1 MIATAQQTTLQLL
14 RSGRGEGYRAAL
26 RTAAVE
32 DVVAC
37 VADDPRWDRQVEN
50 RDDYYAS
57 LLIQMDADVRPIV
70 ERILSLGTAAG
81 ESTCWLPIG
90 VLAQMARRG
99 HAAAAAGLALCVRR
113 GEKWRACLDAL
124 EAAGGEALLGSVIQS
139 NDIEQLLLSVGAEEL
154 ADAALVVEAPWE
166 TWALALPALRF
177 VIAARADRTAGPK
190 PFSGPVGWLAHRLR
204 VPDSADL
211 LEGASVAELLQA
223 ATKPGPI
230 RPIVDALLRREA
242 QATEQALHSAARH
255 GSPRERAV
263 ALHVLGRQGCVDY
276 LDDAKEFL
284 FAQTHGASK
293 SDASFLRTS
302 YVRYLEA
309 ITPELT
315 LPLARDWLFAHW
327 PLSHAAEQILSQRA
341 TPADR
346 RTLEV
351 AGEAALAAGEMYRLC
366 AMLEGLTVIGAA
378 ESLPFLIQAYAE
390 APYSLARSRALIA
403 LRPHAKEQAVAEL
416 LVESLWDCESEA
428 REIACSA
435 VPLTDLAA
443 ARRLNALG
451 ADAFEEAEVRRAAAG
466 RGISGSD

>member
-1 MIATAQQTTLQLL
+1 MITTAHQTTLQLL
-14 RSGRGEGYRAAL
+14 RSGRGEGYHAAL
-26 RTAAVE
+26 RTAAVD

-37 VADDPRWDRQVEN
+37 VVDDPRWDRQVEN
-50 RDDYYAS
+50 REDYYAS
-57 LLIQMDADVRPIV
+57 LLIQMDADVQPIV
-70 ERILSLGTAAG
+70 DRILSLGAAAE

-90 VLAQMARRG
+90 VLAQMARRA
-99 HAAAAAGLALCVRR
+99 HAAAAAGLGLCVRR
-113 GEKWRACLDAL
+113 GQKWRACLDAL
-124 EAAGGEALLGSVIQS
+124 EAAGSEALVGSVIEPK
-139 NDIEQLLLSVGAEEL
+139 DIEQLLLGVGAEEL

-166 TWALALPALRF
+166 AWARALPALRF
-177 VIAARADRTAGPK
+177 VAAARADRTAKPK

-223 ATKPGPI
+223 ATKPGPM
-230 RPIVDALLRREA
+230 RPIVDALLRRED
-242 QATEQALHSAARH
+242 QATEQALHSAARL

-284 FAQTHGASK
+284 AAQTHGASK
-293 SDASFLRTS
+293 SDESLLRTS

-309 ITPELT
+309 ATPELT

-346 RTLEV
+346 RTLEA

-366 AMLEGLTVIGAA
+366 AMVEGLTVIAAA
-378 ESLPFLIQAYAE
+378 ESLPFLIQTYE
-390 APYSLARSRALIA
+390 QVPYSLARSRALTA
-403 LRPHAKEQAVAEL
+403 LRPHANHQAVSEL

-428 REIACSA
+428 REIACAA
-435 VPLTDLAA
+435 VPLADLTAL
-443 ARRLNALG
+443 RQLRALG
-451 ADAFEEAEVRRAAAG
+451 ADVFEHAEVRKAAAA
-466 RGISGSD
+466 RGLRFSD

>member
-1 MIATAQQTTLQLL
+1 ML

-37 VADDPRWDRQVEN
+37 VVDDPRWDRQVEN

-124 EAAGGEALLGSVIQS
+124 EAAGGETLLGSVIQS

-177 VIAARADRTAGPK
+177 VIAALADRTAGPK

-230 RPIVDALLRREA
+230 RPIVDALLRRE
-242 QATEQALHSAARH
+242 
-255 GSPRERAV
+255 
-263 ALHVLGRQGCVDY
+263 
-276 LDDAKEFL
+276 
-284 FAQTHGASK
+284 
-293 SDASFLRTS
+293 
-302 YVRYLEA
+302 
-309 ITPELT
+309 
-315 LPLARDWLFAHW
+315 
-327 PLSHAAEQILSQRA
+327 
-341 TPADR
+341 DR
-346 RTLEV
+346 
-351 AGEAALAAGEMYRLC
+351 
-366 AMLEGLTVIGAA
+366 
-378 ESLPFLIQAYAE
+378 
-390 APYSLARSRALIA
+390 
-403 LRPHAKEQAVAEL
+403 
-416 LVESLWDCESEA
+416 
-428 REIACSA
+428 
-435 VPLTDLAA
+435 
-443 ARRLNALG
+443 
-451 ADAFEEAEVRRAAAG
+451 G
-466 RGISGSD
+466 RGVHL

>member
-1 MIATAQQTTLQLL
+1 ML

-37 VADDPRWDRQVEN
+37 VVDDPRWDRQVEN
-50 RDDYYAS
+50 REDYYAS
-57 LLIQMDADVRPIV
+57 LLIQMDADVQPIV
-70 ERILSLGTAAG
+70 DRILSLGATAE

-90 VLAQMARRG
+90 VLAQMARRA

-113 GEKWRACLDAL
+113 GQKWRACLDAL
-124 EAAGGEALLGSVIQS
+124 EAAGSEALVGSVIKPK
-139 NDIEQLLLSVGAEEL
+139 DIEQLLLSVGADEL
-154 ADAALVVEAPWE
+154 ADAALVAEAPWE
-166 TWALALPALRF
+166 AWALALPALRF
-177 VIAARADRTAGPK
+177 VTAARADRTAKPK

-204 VPDSADL
+204 VPHSADL

-230 RPIVDALLRREA
+230 RPIVDALLRRED
-242 QATEQALHSAARH
+242 QATEQALHSAARL

-284 FAQTHGASK
+284 AAQTHGASK
-293 SDASFLRTS
+293 SDESFLRTS

-315 LPLARDWLFAHW
+315 LPLARAWLSAQW

-341 TPADR
+341 TLADR
-346 RTLEV
+346 RTLEA

-366 AMLEGLTVIGAA
+366 AMVEGLTVIAA
-378 ESLPFLIQAYAE
+378 VESLPFLIHTYEQV
-390 APYSLARSRALIA
+390 PYSLARSRALTA
-403 LRPHAKEQAVAEL
+403 LRPHANHQAVSVL

-428 REIACSA
+428 REIACAA
-435 VPLTDLAA
+435 VPLTDLTAV
-443 ARRLNALG
+443 RQLRALG
-451 ADAFEEAEVRRAAAG
+451 ADVFEHAEVRKAAAG
-466 RGISGSD
+466 RGLRFSD